1 MSKIELIAVRIYL
14 HADHHDGSLITN
26 QKALP
31 QMGRLYCRQG
41 EPSQLFK
48 RGNSMGANFQ
58 TMTLP
63 GTTSRDEVTR
73 TFSRVQDRD
82 RSQNDSQYAGG
93 FGMCSG
99 LILTDYNFHIRRT
112 AEAYLVGRSQKWD
125 HALAV
130 KYDTSEGQ
138 NWLIGA
144 WCAEPPRAPVQ

>member
-1 MSKIELIAVRIYL
+1 
-14 HADHHDGSLITN
+14 
-26 QKALP
+26 
-31 QMGRLYCRQG
+31 
-41 EPSQLFK
+41 
-48 RGNSMGANFQ
+48 MGANFQ

-63 GTTSRDEVTR
+63 GTTSRDEVTK
-73 TFSRVQDRD
+73 TFSKAQNQD
-82 RSQNDSQYAGG
+82 RSQNGSQYSGG

-138 NWLIGA
+138 NWL
-144 WCAEPPRAPVQ
+144 RACLKRVLHSGWLHDSGHQFQLMW

>member
-1 MSKIELIAVRIYL
+1 
-14 HADHHDGSLITN
+14 
-26 QKALP
+26 
-31 QMGRLYCRQG
+31 
-41 EPSQLFK
+41 
-48 RGNSMGANFQ
+48 MGANFQ

-63 GTTSRDEVTR
+63 GTTSRDEVTK
-73 TFSRVQDRD
+73 TFSKVQDRD

-130 KYDTSEGQ
+130 KDQHGNHGIAAAGVRQQRALRPSCVDGHIMAGLQEVRRHA
-138 NWLIGA
+138 GA
-144 WCAEPPRAPVQ
+144 HVSQSDESYLHGNTFFLCG

>member
-1 MSKIELIAVRIYL
+1 MKLQGLSARCRIETAAKLIANMQ
-14 HADHHDGSLITN
+14 AD
-26 QKALP
+26 
-31 QMGRLYCRQG
+31 
-41 EPSQLFK
+41 
-48 RGNSMGANFQ
+48 
-58 TMTLP
+58 
-63 GTTSRDEVTR
+63 
-73 TFSRVQDRD
+73 
-82 RSQNDSQYAGG
+82 

-144 WCAEPPRAPVQ
+144 WCAERPRAP

>member
-1 MSKIELIAVRIYL
+1 MASFSSRKRYDAEDYQA
-14 HADHHDGSLITN
+14 
-26 QKALP
+26 Q
-31 QMGRLYCRQG
+31 
-41 EPSQLFK
+41 
-48 RGNSMGANFQ
+48 RGNAIPEVVSSRPTTETENTRSCQGGVWLGANFQ

-63 GTTSRDEVTR
+63 GTTSRDEVTM
-73 TFSRVQDRD
+73 TFSKVQDRD

-144 WCAEPPRAPVQ
+144 ARAIQTPMRLSGLVR

>member
-1 MSKIELIAVRIYL
+1 
-14 HADHHDGSLITN
+14 
-26 QKALP
+26 
-31 QMGRLYCRQG
+31 
-41 EPSQLFK
+41 
-48 RGNSMGANFQ
+48 MGANFQ

-73 TFSRVQDRD
+73 TFSKVQDRD

-144 WCAEPPRAPVQ
+144 WCAERPRAPVVAFEI

>member
-1 MSKIELIAVRIYL
+1 
-14 HADHHDGSLITN
+14 
-26 QKALP
+26 
-31 QMGRLYCRQG
+31 
-41 EPSQLFK
+41 
-48 RGNSMGANFQ
+48 MGANFQ

-63 GTTSRDEVTR
+63 GTTSRDEVTK
-73 TFSRVQDRD
+73 TFSKVQDRD
-82 RSQNDSQYAGG
+82 RGQNDSHYAGG

-112 AEAYLVGRSQKWD
+112 AEAYLMGRSQKWD

-130 KYDTSEGQ
+130 KYDTGEGQ